1 MKNVFQGLVLLDRDG
16 VINELVV
23 DSEHGTVDSPLA
35 AAQVRMIPRAA
46 EAIVRLN
53 QAGFGVAIVTNQP
66 AAAKGKTTRAHLEAV
81 HQAVLAHIHK
91 AGGMILS
98 SHICFHRAEDNCHCR
113 KPKTALLD
121 EAFQKNSGYAR
132 EASWMIGDGLA
143 DIQAGQSFGLK
154 TILIAAHKTD
164 TCQKVFANDLR
175 PTHWADNLWDA
186 ADHILHVFSA
196 QNRPSDH

>member
-66 AAAKGKTTRAHLEAV
+66 AAAKGKTTQKNLEAV
-81 HQAVLAHIHK
+81 HQTILGHIQR
-91 AGGMILS
+91 AGGTILS
-98 SHICFHRAEDNCHCR
+98 SHLCFHRAEDHCACR
-113 KPKTALLD
+113 KPKTALLE
-121 EAFQKNSGYAR
+121 EAFQKNAGYAR
-132 EASWMIGDGLA
+132 DKSWLIGDGLT
-143 DIQAGQSFGLK
+143 DIQAGQNFGLK
-154 TILIAAHKTD
+154 TIFIAAHKTD
-164 TCQKVFANDLR
+164 TCQKALENDLR
-175 PTHWADNLWDA
+175 PARWADNLW
-186 ADHILHVFSA
+186 SA
-196 QNRPSDH
+196 VDDLLSVL